1 MMIIFIRGKG
11 SKQVK
16 CYCYKSSASPPETS
30 GSGSDG
36 SGSDGSGP
44 VAPSGSGSEPGGN
57 IIAPNCPQRPA
68 SRTTPAS
75 EIQPSSKSEFDIFD
89 EFVTYSNFK
98 YEATCC
104 RLDGSSVTVSCGQGV
119 RLLIIII
126 HPKPQKY
133 PKSQR

>member
-1 MMIIFIRGKG
+1 MMIIFNRGKG

-16 CYCYKSSASPPETS
+16 CFCYKNSAPPPETS

-44 VAPSGSGSEPGGN
+44 VAPSGSGSESGGN
-57 IIAPNCPQRPA
+57 IIAPNCPQRPT

-89 EFVTYSNFK
+89 EFVTYSNFN

-133 PKSQR
+133 PESQR